1 MVEAR
6 VSILTLTYHLQSMF
20 EHLTGCSLLIFISP
34 DTRPKLTQCLSVYLD
49 DLIPVE
55 QGRVRYT
62 GQSEHFRRAV
72 RSQ

>member
-1 MVEAR
+1 MKR
-6 VSILTLTYHLQSMF
+6 
-20 EHLTGCSLLIFISP
+20 SLHFVFISL